1 MALRWALECNRL
13 VSSVEN
19 EGHDLLGLTRKL
31 TYALAM
37 QKPDTWYAYFH
48 VRGSFAPDDVTRRV
62 GVTPTK
68 TAMEGDAIGTTS
80 KSRPCSLWALHS
92 RLGGSAP
99 LDEQVK
105 DVLDQLDSSKAAF
118 GELSRELG
126 GTMQLVGYFRD
137 VSPGVHFDLEIVRR
151 IAEYGLCIDCDF
163 YNC

>member
-1 MALRWALECNRL
+1 
-13 VSSVEN
+13 
-19 EGHDLLGLTRKL
+19 
-31 TYALAM
+31 M

-48 VRGSFAPDDVTRRV
+48 LRGSFAPDDVTRRV

-99 LDEQVK
+99 LDEHVK
-105 DVLDQLDSSKAAF
+105 DVLDQLDSNKAAF

-137 VSPGVHFDLEIVRR
+137 VSPGVHFDPEIVRR

>member
-1 MALRWALECNRL
+1 MDGRGSDCNCL
-13 VSSVEN
+13 FSSVEN
-19 EGHDLLGLTRKL
+19 ESPDLLGLTRKL

-48 VRGSFAPDDVTRRV
+48 VRGSFALDDVTRRV
-62 GVTPTK
+62 GVTPTE
-68 TAMEGDAIGTTS
+68 TAREGDAIGTTS
-80 KSRPCSLWALHS
+80 KRPCSLWALHS
-92 RLGGSAP
+92 RLGESAP
-99 LDEQVK
+99 LEEHVK
-105 DVLDQLDSSKAAF
+105 DVLEQLDANKAAF

-137 VSPGVHFDLEIVRR
+137 VNPGVHFDLEIVGR